1 MTLVYIYYAD
11 EYTKAGRS
19 SLSVNLTF
27 SQLILTVDLPLFQFT
42 VLDDRLSELQPA
54 LRDVL
59 NSLLDPRLFSVDR
72 GELHILLHH
81 SKSLSDF
88 YSVAKDIES
97 TLNDV
102 LDEEENLVDMH
113 LTHLAT
119 TG

>member
-1 MTLVYIYYAD
+1 MLMSMHCTQCRQRTIFTNCSFD
-11 EYTKAGRS
+11 QNIH
-19 SLSVNLTF
+19 LS
-27 SQLILTVDLPLFQFT
+27 LTVDLPLFQFT
-42 VLDDRLSELQPA
+42 VLDNRLSELQPA

-113 LTHLAT
+113 LTHLAS